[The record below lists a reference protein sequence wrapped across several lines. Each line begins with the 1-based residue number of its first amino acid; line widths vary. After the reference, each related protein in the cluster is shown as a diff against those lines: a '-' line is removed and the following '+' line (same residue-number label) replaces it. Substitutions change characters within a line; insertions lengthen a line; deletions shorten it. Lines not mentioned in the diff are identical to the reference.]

1 MKQSY
6 IVSYDLGTSGVKIAL
21 VDLEGKLISSETVSY
36 SLLIP
41 QHGWAEQDP
50 NEFWGAVC
58 QGTKQVVANENI
70 KPETVA
76 GIAFGTQWKGIIP
89 LDGDDNVLHN
99 AIIWLDGRAEK
110 QATKLNAR
118 MHTDTFTERDYWA
131 RLMWVKEELPEI
143 YEKTAIFLEVNA
155 FLKFK
160 ASGVKVV
167 DLTNDFIH
175 NLKPEIQQ
183 YYNRVLA
190 SAELDPDKF
199 PPLVMP
205 AERVGELTAE
215 AAEKL
220 GLCEKTPVFG
230 GCGDIPAIAIGAGCS
245 SIGSAHIY
253 LGSSG
258 WLGTSV
264 PERKTGVGELY
275 QSFDKNKELLL
286 YVMQAACMAQN
297 WAVEQFYNAEKKLLK
312 DDIFKYV
319 NKDLSDIP
327 PGSLNM
333 IAAPW
338 LHGELPPLSNDA
350 RMLFF
355 NITNMHDRRH
365 MLNAVREGIC
375 FSLRWKIEMHEE
387 QTGEKLDC
395 IRIVGGAAA
404 SDRWMQTLS
413 NILKI
418 NVIVPENARHAGA
431 IGTAYC
437 AIVGLGGCRDFDEA
451 DRLIKEGKIFHP
463 DKAYAEMYDTIYGVF
478 KDIYPSMKD
487 MFRILNKLQ

>member
-1 MKQSY
+1 MKKSY

-21 VDLEGKLISSETVSY
+21 VDLEGNLISSETVGY

-58 QGTKQVVANENI
+58 KGTKQVVANENM
-70 KPETVA
+70 KPEAIA

-89 LDGDDNVLHN
+89 LDHDDNVLHN

-110 QATKLNAR
+110 QAKKLNTR

-131 RLMWVKEELPEI
+131 RLMWVKEELPET
-143 YEKTAIFLEVNA
+143 YEKTANFLEVNA

-160 ASGVKVV
+160 ATGVKAV

-175 NLKPEIQQ
+175 NLEPEIQK
-183 YYNRVLA
+183 YYNRVLT

-258 WLGTSV
+258 WLGISV
-264 PERKTGVGELY
+264 LERKTGVGELY

-286 YVMQAACMAQN
+286 
-297 WAVEQFYNAEKKLLK
+297 
-312 DDIFKYV
+312 
-319 NKDLSDIP
+319 
-327 PGSLNM
+327 
-333 IAAPW
+333 
-338 LHGELPPLSNDA
+338 
-350 RMLFF
+350 
-355 NITNMHDRRH
+355 
-365 MLNAVREGIC
+365 
-375 FSLRWKIEMHEE
+375 
-387 QTGEKLDC
+387 
-395 IRIVGGAAA
+395 
-404 SDRWMQTLS
+404 
-413 NILKI
+413 
-418 NVIVPENARHAGA
+418 
-431 IGTAYC
+431 
-437 AIVGLGGCRDFDEA
+437 
-451 DRLIKEGKIFHP
+451 
-463 DKAYAEMYDTIYGVF
+463 
-478 KDIYPSMKD
+478 
-487 MFRILNKLQ
+487 

>member
-21 VDLEGKLISSETVSY
+21 VDLGGNLISSETVGY

-41 QHGWAEQDP
+41 EPGWAEQDP
-50 NEFWGAVC
+50 DEFWDAVC
-58 QGTKQVVANENI
+58 KGTKQVVAKENI
-70 KPETVA
+70 RPEAIA

-99 AIIWLDGRAEK
+99 AIIWLDGRAGK
-110 QATKLNAR
+110 QAKKLNAR
-118 MHTDTFTERDYWA
+118 MHKDCFTERDYWA
-131 RLMWVKEELPEI
+131 RLMWLKEELPEI
-143 YEKTAIFLEVNA
+143 YDKTASFLEVNA

-160 ASGVKVV
+160 TTGVKAV

-175 NLKPEIQQ
+175 SLEPEIQD
-183 YYNRVLA
+183 YYSRVLT
-190 SAELDPDKF
+190 SAELDLAKF

-205 AERVGELTAE
+205 EERVGELTAE
-215 AAEKL
+215 AAQKL

-230 GCGDIPAIAIGAGCS
+230 GCGDIPAVAIGAGCS

-258 WLGTSV
+258 WLGISV
-264 PERKTGVGELY
+264 PERKTDVGELY
-275 QSFDKNKELLL
+275 QTFDKNKELLL
-286 YVMQAACMAQN
+286 YVMQAAGMAQN

-319 NKDLSDIP
+319 NNDLSDIP

-333 IAAPW
+333 IATPW

-350 RMLFF
+350 RMVFF
-355 NITNMHDRRH
+355 NINNMHDRRH
-365 MLNAVREGIC
+365 MMNAVREGIC
-375 FSLRWKIEMHEE
+375 FSLRWKIEMYRE
-387 QTGEKLDC
+387 QTRKKLDS
-395 IRIVGGAAA
+395 IRVVGGAAL
-404 SDRWMQTLS
+404 SDRWMQTIA

-418 NVIVPENARHAGA
+418 PVIIPENAHHAGA
-431 IGTAYC
+431 IGSAYC
-437 AIVGLGGCRDFDEA
+437 AIVGLGVCRDFDEA
-451 DRLIKEGKIFHP
+451 DKLVKEGKIFHP
-463 DKAYAEMYDTIYGVF
+463 DKAYAEMYDTMYGVF
-478 KDIYPSMKD
+478 KNIYPFMKD
-487 MFRILNKLQ
+487 MFRTLNKLH

>member
-1 MKQSY
+1 MKQSD

-21 VDLEGKLISSETVSY
+21 VDLEGKLKSSVTVGY
-36 SLLIP
+36 SLLMP

-58 QGTKQVVANENI
+58 KGTRQVVANADI
-70 KPETVA
+70 KPEAIV

-110 QATKLNAR
+110 QAKKLNAR
-118 MHTDTFTERDYWA
+118 MHTDRFTERDYWA

-143 YEKTAIFLEVNA
+143 YNKTASFLEVNA

-160 ASGVKVV
+160 TTGVKAV

-175 NLKPEIQQ
+175 SLEPEIQE
-183 YYNRVLA
+183 YYNRVLT
-190 SAELDPDKF
+190 SAELDLDKF

-215 AAEKL
+215 AAQKL

-258 WLGTSV
+258 WLGISV
-264 PERKTGVGELY
+264 PERKTDVGELY

-297 WAVEQFYNAEKKLLK
+297 WAVAQFYNAEKKLLK

-319 NKDLSDIP
+319 NNDLSDIP

-333 IAAPW
+333 IATPW
-338 LHGELPPLSNDA
+338 LHGELPPLSNDV
-350 RMLFF
+350 RMIFF

-365 MLNAVREGIC
+365 MMNAVREGIC
-375 FSLRWKIEMHEE
+375 FSLRWKIEMHKE
-387 QTGEKLDC
+387 QTGEKLDS
-395 IRIVGGAAA
+395 IRVVGGAAS

-413 NILKI
+413 NILMI
-418 NVIVPENARHAGA
+418 PVIIPENAHHAGA

-437 AIVGLGGCRDFDEA
+437 AIVGLGVCRDFDEA

-463 DKAYAEMYDTIYGVF
+463 DNAYAEMYDTIYGVF

-487 MFRILNKLQ
+487 MFRTLNKLH